1 MPLYY
6 HVYGILFNILE
17 FMEEIKQN
25 KMIRY
30 YKYTGRLRNNMQ
42 IANSIY
48 FVLLLWFRWDP
59 RKITYV
65 ALKS

>member
-30 YKYTGRLRNNMQ
+30 YKYTGHLRNNMDEQ
-42 IANSIY
+42 IPYILFYCYGSVGI
-48 FVLLLWFRWDP
+48 LG
-59 RKITYV
+59 K
-65 ALKS
+65 